1 MDKTT
6 NANKIGPVNYQVRVR
21 CVSFTVVREPG
32 ATLGRPQLSSPAV
45 VVPVARGLFPDDGR
59 EHFLALYLN
68 AQNRLLAA
76 HEVSVG
82 TCSSTVVNAAGVFG
96 PALRLLGAASV
107 ILAHNHPSGD
117 ATPSRED
124 LRLTRQ
130 LADAGKLLEIHVH
143 DHVILGDGEGAGW
156 VSLAER
162 GEL

>member
-1 MDKTT
+1 MTT
-6 NANKIGPVNYQVRVR
+6 IEVTIGKRSEY
-21 CVSFTVVREPG
+21 
-32 ATLGRPQLSSPAV
+32 
-45 VVPVARGLFPDDGR
+45 
-59 EHFLALYLN
+59 
-68 AQNRLLAA
+68 RLLAA

-82 TCSSTVVNAAGVFG
+82 TCSSTLVNAAGVFG
-96 PALRLLGAASV
+96 PALRLLGVASV
-107 ILAHNHPSGD
+107 ILVHNHPSGD

-143 DHVILGDGEGAGW
+143 DHLILGDGEAARW